1 MTPPRVPRPNTISQR
16 KPQKKAVLAEV
27 AENMAHFSR
36 VARKPVWF
44 SFDDLWDIHKETR
57 LILTGKAPRSMTSY
71 QGFPSLNAFG
81 IYAAKH
87 PNIVSRRIAIK
98 INHNL
103 PKTSDNVREQAQ
115 YAYIHAGQDAAEG
128 VNFGGVS

>member
-1 MTPPRVPRPNTISQR
+1 MTPPRVPRPPTISQR

-44 SFDDLWDIHKETR
+44 SYSQLWDIHKETR
-57 LILTGKAPRSMTSY
+57 FILTGKAPRSHDFVSSFPTS
-71 QGFPSLNAFG
+71 NAFG

-87 PNIVSRRIAIK
+87 PNIIMKRIAVK
-98 INHNL
+98 INHEL
-103 PKTSDNVREQAQ
+103 PKVRNNVREQAR